1 MNLGSFVLGKFATSE
16 LRKSASHILYLEVL
30 LCDFARFFFFV
41 KRGNAKS
48 LLKIQ

>member
-16 LRKSASHILYLEVL
+16 LRRFASHILYLEVL
-30 LCDFARFFFFV
+30 LCDFARFFFV